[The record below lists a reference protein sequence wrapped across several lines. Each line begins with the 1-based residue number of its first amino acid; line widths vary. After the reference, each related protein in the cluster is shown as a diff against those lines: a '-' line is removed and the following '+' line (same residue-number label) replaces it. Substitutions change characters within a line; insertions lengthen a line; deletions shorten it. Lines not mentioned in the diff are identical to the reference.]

1 MKSECLN
8 FLKSKHLYH
17 LECFFLHN
25 QAAPFPASSASA
37 MTDWRARTPHV
48 SSDRLEI
55 WWNFLQRH
63 LLEDHQEAL
72 DGGLLRCALQHDAA
86 QLPPIGLVTNYS
98 PTQPVHEHSSHHP
111 CFFRSATF
119 YPWCLF
125 EFRLTQS
132 IDPCRLAGLGMLKQ
146 VHLVYIPL
154 VFLQHG
160 SGCKQN
166 Q

>member
-1 MKSECLN
+1 MSEFPEKQAPLSIIIWNASFCTTMPHL
-8 FLKSKHLYH
+8 FLLP
-17 LECFFLHN
+17 LP
-25 QAAPFPASSASA
+25 QP
-37 MTDWRARTPHV
+37 WRP
-48 SSDRLEI
+48 DGLEI
-55 WWNFLQRH
+55 WWNLLQRH

-72 DGGLLRCALQHDAA
+72 DGGLLRRALQHDAA

-98 PTQPVHEHSSHHP
+98 PTQPVQEHSSHHP
-111 CFFRSATF
+111 CFFRSVTF

-132 IDPCRLAGLGMLKQ
+132 IDPCRLAGLDMLKQ